1 MAPCCSTSSTRGCS
15 AAASVVS
22 VWAAIPA
29 WVDAVVAA
37 RPYASVDALTAHA
50 AALADAWTSDDLDAA
65 LAHHPRIGQRP
76 IGAGA
81 EAAASRREQASMTD
95 AAAESPRAI
104 AAGNAAY
111 EERFGRVFLI
121 RAAGRPPEQI
131 LAELRRRLA
140 NDDDDGGGRSSR
152 PARRDRDS
160 LRLRASRRHRAPR
173 ARGSPHE
180 PPHHPRPGCR
190 DRSARRER
198 RRLARAAS
206 PGRRHRR
213 GIAQGFTDA
222 DGRLALG
229 PERARARR
237 CTP

>member
-1 MAPCCSTSSTRGCS
+1 MLLDEFNRADAP

-37 RPYASVDALTAHA
+37 RPYPSVDALTAHA
-50 AALADAWTSDDLDAA
+50 AALADGWTIEDLDAA

-95 AAAESPRAI
+95 AAAGVTAAI

-111 EERFGRVFLI
+111 EQRFGRVFLI

-131 LAELRRRLA
+131 LAELQRRLLG
-140 NDDDDGGGRSSR
+140 DDDAEAAEALGQL
-152 PARRDRDS
+152 AEIAI
-160 LRLRASRRHRAPR
+160 LRLRGSVTSGPSERIAP
-173 ARGSPHE
+173 
-180 PPHHPRPGCR
+180 
-190 DRSARRER
+190 
-198 RRLARAAS
+198 
-206 PGRRHRR
+206 
-213 GIAQGFTDA
+213 
-222 DGRLALG
+222 
-229 PERARARR
+229 
-237 CTP
+237 